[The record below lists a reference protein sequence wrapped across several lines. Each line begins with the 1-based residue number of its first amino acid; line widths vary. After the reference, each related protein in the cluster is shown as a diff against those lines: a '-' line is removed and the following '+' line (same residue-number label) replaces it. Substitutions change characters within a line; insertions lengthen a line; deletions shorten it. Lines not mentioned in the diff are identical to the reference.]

1 MGTWEYIEAGTC
13 LVEHDRTLA
22 RLSVIASGKADVRL
36 DGEKIAELGDGQFV
50 GQIALSLVRRLPSA
64 S

>member
-1 MGTWEYIEAGTC
+1 M
-13 LVEHDRTLA
+13 LA
-22 RLSVIASGKADVRL
+22 RLSVIVSGKADVRL
-36 DGEKIAELGDGQFV
+36 DGEKVAELGDGQFV